1 MDKATKKLFAIVAA
15 LEQKLD
21 RLDDLERRLSDL
33 DDGKLAE
40 IKKEMAVVAANS
52 QVVVN
57 TVRSHGD
64 TIGRLE
70 KTLTRLDLRCPL
82 LKPDTGEF
90 PNISER
96 VKLKDE

>member
-1 MDKATKKLFAIVAA
+1 MDAATKKLFALVAA
-15 LEQKLD
+15 LQEKLD
-21 RLDDLERRLSDL
+21 RLDDLEKRLSDI
-33 DDGKLAE
+33 DNGKLAE
-40 IKKEMAVVAANS
+40 IKKAMERVETNSRIVVS
-52 QVVVN
+52 
-57 TVRSHGD
+57 TVESHGD

-70 KTLTRLDLRCPL
+70 KTLTRLNLRCPL